1 MRRILLV
8 THMYSHNSG
17 DLLISESLSA
27 DAEARSGWQVERLPF
42 LYYNGMKGSKWLN
55 GLLGLGRVYRAVRRN
70 DVVVMAGGNLVIPR
84 VLRFAVSFFVYCLV
98 AFLLRRNLYTAFM
111 GASSRSSWIGGK
123 LYGLGFRMT
132 KANWARD
139 GHSMEVINRIANRSD
154 TRLSPDGAFFCTW
167 ECQAGAGNGNRLAIV
182 PFAHDELFWN
192 ERLTSISLQT
202 YEAQYQELVGELKER
217 GWDVRIIVTS
227 EVDRTFGEKLAHAHD
242 LQLFQPDDGVALL
255 ETVCDSCDVLVS
267 TRMHGLIAG
276 MLSGKVVIP
285 VAGQHKVNA
294 LFGMISPETEV
305 PVQRVDE
312 GLKDRIIT
320 LLRDGK
326 GFVLS
331 PETRARL
338 LDELHAVWD
347 SIDQDLARAGIE

>member
-1 MRRILLV
+1 MKRVLLV

-17 DLLISESLSA
+17 DLLISESIYA
-27 DAEARSGWQVERLPF
+27 DAASKPGWQVERLPF

-55 GLLGLGRVYRAVRRN
+55 GLVGLGRVYKAVRRN

-84 VLRFAVSFFVYCLV
+84 VARFAASFFVYCLI
-98 AFLLRRNLYTAFM
+98 ASLLRRNVYTAFM

-123 LYGLGFRMT
+123 LYASGLRMT
-132 KANWARD
+132 RINWARD
-139 GHSMEVINRIANRSD
+139 GHSVDVINRMANRND
-154 TRLSPDGAFFCTW
+154 TRMSPDGAFFCTR
-167 ECQAGAGNGNRLAIV
+167 ECPSDAEKGNRLAIV
-182 PFAHDELFWN
+182 PFAHEELFWN
-192 ERLTSISLQT
+192 ERLTSISLQA
-202 YEAQYQELVGELKER
+202 YEAQYQDMIGELKNQ

-227 EVDRTFGEKLAHAHD
+227 EVDRLFGEKLAHSHD
-242 LQLFQPDDGVALL
+242 LQLFQPEDGVALL

-276 MLSGKVVIP
+276 MLAGKAVIP
-285 VAGQHKVNA
+285 VAGQHKVKA
-294 LFGMISPETEV
+294 LFRMISPEVEV

-331 PETRARL
+331 SETRARL

-347 SIDQDLARAGIE
+347 AIDQDLAGAGIE